1 MKLILANWPNDKHII
16 CNVNNDIPVKIPS
29 HPYVLV
35 NRSVLCNCSI
45 EADNHYLLESI
56 AACDN
61 GDSKL
66 IMYFTINVAFAN
78 YLNMFSNLTDSFQL
92 IKDRTTYEQPLLI
105 NLSIPDFD
113 RSLPNAPTNLKNF
126 VQDYVK
132 NEEIFDLEER
142 HVTTIKSLKHSNK
155 NFFSNNYIVDIFMLA
170 SSVVSLISTTLI
182 VYLFCKHKQIRTLI
196 TSLILY
202 KFKEVE
208 ASSNETNSECK
219 TLAYIGITLTI
230 LSLII
235 VTFLKYR
242 RSRLC
247 KGHKFSNAVK
257 TI

>member
-1 MKLILANWPNDKHII
+1 M
-16 CNVNNDIPVKIPS
+16 KIPS

-35 NRSVLCNCSI
+35 NRSILCNCGI

-61 GDSKL
+61 RDSKL
-66 IMYFTINVAFAN
+66 IMYFTIKIACAN
-78 YLNMFSNLTDSFQL
+78 YLDMFSNLTTSFQV
-92 IKDRTTYEQPLLI
+92 IKDRTTYKQPLPI
-105 NLSIPDFD
+105 NLSMPDFE
-113 RSLPNAPTNLKNF
+113 RSLLHAPTHLKNC

-132 NEEIFDLEER
+132 SKEIFDLKER
-142 HVTTIKSLKHSNK
+142 HVGTIKPLNHSNN
-155 NFFSNNYIVDIFMLA
+155 NFFSNNYIVDIFMFA
-170 SSVVSLISTTLI
+170 SSVISLISTTLI
-182 VYLFCKHKQIRTLI
+182 LYQFCKHKQIRTLI
-196 TSLILY
+196 TSFILY
-202 KFKEVE
+202 KIKEVE

-235 VTFLKYR
+235 VTFLHYR

-257 TI
+257 